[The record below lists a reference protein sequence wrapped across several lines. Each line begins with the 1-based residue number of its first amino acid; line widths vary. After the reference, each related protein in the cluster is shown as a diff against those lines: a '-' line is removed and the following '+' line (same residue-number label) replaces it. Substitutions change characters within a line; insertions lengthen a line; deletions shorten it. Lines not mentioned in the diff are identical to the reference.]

1 MVEIV
6 KGTTP
11 TLQFTFNSIS
21 PSSITTAILT
31 IKCRNTI
38 VLRKE
43 LSEATVTSKAI
54 SWKLTQAET
63 LGINGLTEI
72 VANWLTSGGVRGVS
86 QRVDVRFTSNPI
98 EEVIS

>member
-1 MVEIV
+1 MIEIV

-11 TLQFTFNSIS
+11 TLQFTFDSID
-21 PSSITTAILT
+21 PTTITTAILT

-43 LSEATVTSKAI
+43 LSEATVTSNAI
-54 SWKLTQAET
+54 SWVLTQAET
-63 LGINGLTEI
+63 LGINGLTEV
-72 VANWLTSGGVRGVS
+72 VANWLTTGGVRGVS
-86 QRVDVRFTSNPI
+86 KRTDVRFTSNPI

>member
-1 MVEIV
+1 MIEIV

-43 LSEATVTSKAI
+43 LSEATVTSASI
-54 SWKLTQAET
+54 SWSLTQAET

-86 QRVDVRFTSNPI
+86 KFVEARFISNPI